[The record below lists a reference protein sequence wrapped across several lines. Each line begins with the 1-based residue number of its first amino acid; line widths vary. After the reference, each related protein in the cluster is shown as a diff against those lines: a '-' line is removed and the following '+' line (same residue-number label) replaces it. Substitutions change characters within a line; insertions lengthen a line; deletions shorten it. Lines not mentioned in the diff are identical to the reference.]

1 MNKKFR
7 CLLVSL
13 IFTAMWN
20 GTTIQAQVPHPE
32 RIYLSGTGIDDTKT
46 WDFSVLRDRIV
57 ANGKRS
63 RFPVTGNYRDSEN
76 IPTVDGIP

>member
-20 GTTIQAQVPHPE
+20 GTTIQAQAPHPE

-57 ANGKRS
+57 ANGKDRGS
-63 RFPVTGNYRDSEN
+63 L
-76 IPTVDGIP
+76 

>member
-20 GTTIQAQVPHPE
+20 GTTIQAQAPHPE
-32 RIYLSGTGIDDTKT
+32 RIYLSGTGIDNTKT

-57 ANGKRS
+57 ANGKDRGS
-63 RFPVTGNYRDSEN
+63 L
-76 IPTVDGIP
+76 

>member
-20 GTTIQAQVPHPE
+20 GTTIQAQAPHPE
-32 RIYLSGTGIDDTKT
+32 RIYLSGTGIDNTKT
-46 WDFSVLRDRIV
+46 W
-57 ANGKRS
+57 
-63 RFPVTGNYRDSEN
+63 NYRDSEN
-76 IPTVDGIP
+76 IHTVDGIP

>member
-20 GTTIQAQVPHPE
+20 GTTIQAQAPHPE
-32 RIYLSGTGIDDTKT
+32 RIYLSGTGIDNTPVMKPELT
-46 WDFSVLRDRIV
+46 AINSTPPNHGQG
-57 ANGKRS
+57 NG
-63 RFPVTGNYRDSEN
+63 
-76 IPTVDGIP
+76 

>member
-57 ANGKRS
+57 ANGKDRGS
-63 RFPVTGNYRDSEN
+63 L
-76 IPTVDGIP
+76 

>member
-20 GTTIQAQVPHPE
+20 GTTIQAQAPHPE
-32 RIYLSGTGIDDTKT
+32 RIYLSGTSIDDTKT
-46 WDFSVLRDRIV
+46 WDFFLFC
-57 ANGKRS
+57 G
-63 RFPVTGNYRDSEN
+63 TE
-76 IPTVDGIP
+76 

>member
-20 GTTIQAQVPHPE
+20 GTTIQAQAPHPE
-32 RIYLSGTGIDDTKT
+32 RIYLSGTGIDNTKT
-46 WDFSVLRDRIV
+46 WDFFCS
-57 ANGKRS
+57 AGQNSGKWKRS

-76 IPTVDGIP
+76 IHTVDGIP

>member
-46 WDFSVLRDRIV
+46 WDFFLFC
-57 ANGKRS
+57 G
-63 RFPVTGNYRDSEN
+63 TE
-76 IPTVDGIP
+76 

>member
-7 CLLVSL
+7 CLLASL

-20 GTTIQAQVPHPE
+20 GATIQAQAPHPE
-32 RIYLSGTGIDDTKT
+32 RIYLSGTGIDNTKT

-57 ANGKRS
+57 ANGKDRGS
-63 RFPVTGNYRDSEN
+63 L
-76 IPTVDGIP
+76 